1 MTILFIDGYSNEHI
15 VFEWEI
21 TSDDGMGFVPDNL
34 KTLPQYKVTGVK
46 LSTLH
51 NKYVVGK

>member
-1 MTILFIDGYSNEHI
+1 
-15 VFEWEI
+15 
-21 TSDDGMGFVPDNL
+21 VPDNL

-51 NKYVVGK
+51 NKYVVGKWQLMNAS